1 LGRREYQKLCVHLLE
16 EHKIQDLMIFRHLAS
31 IKVAIISGI
40 AKVILIQ

>member
-1 LGRREYQKLCVHLLE
+1 
-16 EHKIQDLMIFRHLAS
+16 MIFRHLAS